1 MAKYTFLY
9 GDGNVDFD
17 YPEEDVIKVLEP
29 AELEKSSK
37 TEEQIIRD
45 AIENPIGTPK
55 LEEIVKPGQT
65 VCIVVPDVTRAW
77 ARPAVVCH
85 ILVEKL
91 EKIGVKDEDI
101 LFIAAVGTHRL
112 QEEEDFELLMGKDFC
127 QRFKHQNHFCDSDDF
142 VVTGTSSR
150 GNVMECNKFAME
162 CDHRIL
168 VGGIVFHFLA
178 GFGGGRKT
186 VLPGIS
192 SRKTIDFN
200 HKLYFKPG
208 PAGSGAVETCA
219 NGITAGNPVHED
231 MVESAKLAKISF
243 IVNAAV
249 DRTNKIAQC
258 FAGDIVEAHEA
269 GMAFVKN
276 MDGIKLDEQADVV
289 IASACGYPKDINFYQ
304 GVKPIFN
311 AVGAIKPKDGVL
323 ILVSKCGEGWGNP
336 DTEKFAFEFEN
347 MIDREVFLRDNF
359 GIGRYVGFKLFEV
372 ATQVHYILVSDMAPE
387 LFAKTDIIPCKTVE
401 EAVAKAHVITG
412 KEKMSTYIM
421 PFAATTMASMDL

>member
-9 GDGNVDFD
+9 GEGTVDFD

-29 AELEKSSK
+29 AQLEKSSK
-37 TEEQIIRD
+37 TEEEIIRD
-45 AIENPIGTPK
+45 AIDSPIGTPK

-77 ARPAVVCH
+77 ARPSVICH

-91 EKIGVKDEDI
+91 EKIGIKDEDI
-101 LFIAAVGTHRL
+101 LFISAVGTHRL
-112 QEEEDFELLMGKDFC
+112 QEEEDFELLIGKDFC
-127 QRFKHQNHFCDSDDF
+127 QRFKHQNHYCDSEDF

-219 NGITAGNPVHED
+219 NGITTGNPVHED

-243 IVNAAV
+243 IVNSVV

-276 MDGIKLDEQADVV
+276 MDGIKLEEQADLV

-311 AVGAIKPKDGVL
+311 AVGAIKPKEGVL

-336 DTEKFAFEFEN
+336 DTEKFAFEFDN
-347 MIDREVFLRDNF
+347 MLDREVFLRENF

-401 EAVAKAHVITG
+401 EAIAKAHEITG